1 MKKIIFYLSI
11 CLLGYSVYY
20 VYTHKNRFIYR
31 ISGSE
36 TETNGSQLEQKI
48 KNLERQLLEQ
58 RALSEAL
65 NEQVNFKND
74 TIFIL
79 KSELKSLT
87 KVSEVKPSVKII
99 KTQQNPLNLN
109 LNKTTVKNETNNLP
123 IARGRDAVQLK
134 EFFTDRYD
142 HR

>member
-36 TETNGSQLEQKI
+36 SETTNEQLDQKI

-58 RALSEAL
+58 RALSEGL
-65 NEQVNFKND
+65 NEQISFKND

-79 KSELKSLT
+79 RSELKSLT
-87 KVSEVKPSVKII
+87 KVSEAKPSVKII